1 MLIAAGNDHWQ
12 LSSEVE
18 VPFQVCSGTI
28 RWNPKLIDVLGT
40 LLNSLHHI
48 EVIQDLFLNALSL
61 MPLFFYVVVDQEGFA
76 FHYDYRV
83 G

>member
-1 MLIAAGNDHWQ
+1 MLVAARNDDWQ
-12 LSSEVE
+12 LSSVVE
-18 VPFQVCSGTI
+18 LPLQVYSGTI

-48 EVIQDLFLNALSL
+48 EVIQDLFLKALSL
-61 MPLFFYVVVDQEGFA
+61 MPLFLDVVVDQEGFA
-76 FHYDYRV
+76 FHDYYRV